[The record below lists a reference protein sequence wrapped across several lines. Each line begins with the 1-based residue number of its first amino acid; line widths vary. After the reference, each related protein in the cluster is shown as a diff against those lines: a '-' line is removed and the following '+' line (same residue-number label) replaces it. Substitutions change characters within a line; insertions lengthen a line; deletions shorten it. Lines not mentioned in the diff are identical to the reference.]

1 MGSGDHGQAGG
12 MLSNDPAPTSLRTAQ
27 AAIAE
32 ALRLPEVAGRNLDA
46 LVDTLRDLAT
56 WWPGHDRVALLLH
69 GSASLVDSD
78 LPGWHTLTEILSGA
92 SAELW
97 RDGGPEDVAFETVA
111 LVDQHGVPAMPA
123 EHGDQT

>member
-1 MGSGDHGQAGG
+1 
-12 MLSNDPAPTSLRTAQ
+12 MLSSDPVLTSLRTAQ
-27 AAIAE
+27 AAVAE
-32 ALRLPEVAGRNLDA
+32 ALRLPEAAGRNLDA

-69 GSASLVDSD
+69 GAASLVDSD

-97 RDGGPEDVAFETVA
+97 RDGGPGDVAFETVA
-111 LVDQHGVPAMPA
+111 LVDQHGVPAIPA
-123 EHGDQT
+123 DQGNRT